1 MAALSMSIGGF
12 GGVMPT
18 GSPTYGSPTSYD
30 NVTSAAFG
38 LGATTPVDSSISSLH
53 PAAPVGMAVWT
64 GIAAVAA
71 LVLIRYSLPN

>member
-12 GGVMPT
+12 GGVQPT
-18 GSPTYGSPTSYD
+18 GSPTYGSSTSYD
-30 NVTSAAFG
+30 SVTSAAFG
-38 LGATTPVDSSISSLH
+38 PGVTTPVSSNMSSLH
-53 PAAPVGMAVWT
+53 PGAPVGMAVWT